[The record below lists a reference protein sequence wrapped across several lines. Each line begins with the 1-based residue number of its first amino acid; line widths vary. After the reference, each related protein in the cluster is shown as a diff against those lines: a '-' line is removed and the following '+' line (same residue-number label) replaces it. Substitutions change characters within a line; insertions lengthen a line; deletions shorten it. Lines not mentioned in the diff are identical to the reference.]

1 MKKNVNIELNGKWFF
16 FIDESDNGIKNE
28 WYSPKWFQDN
38 KDNKETGEII
48 QVPSNYNTLKGLD
61 KYNGIVWYFLELP
74 NIPYRPL
81 SHEYSIEFDG
91 SNYITDVWING
102 HNLGTH
108 EGGSIPFRLE
118 FSPRILSLRT
128 TNYLAVRINPSL
140 QKDGLPSN
148 RCQLFNWGGIF
159 RDVRIILLEKTR
171 VYKIKVNTEF
181 KNKKLD
187 SALIKLEYSIKNP
200 QEYLDRCYLEQI
212 EPEIEYEIYYLGHF
226 FAGSSQYNKTL
237 IQTGAQYINPE
248 PSPPLKHISHDIKEI
263 EKYFADIS
271 ESHQNLE
278 DKIDSEPIFTQYS
291 TEQNSNLENIENY
304 SKLNQ
309 SEDKIEE
316 INNIVEPKNE
326 IVDLNNLF
334 SITMQNPSLW
344 SPESPDL
351 YEITLRLNGID
362 EDKHIRFGFRKI
374 EIKSNHIYLNNHPI
388 CLKGISLREELISVG
403 QNISILDRRKE
414 IINIKTMGFNAIR
427 TISPHDEATLN
438 IADEEGLLIFEDIPL
453 YTFSNFKSQRTN
465 LLAANY
471 IRNLI
476 KRDYNHPSVII
487 WSIGSDLPVERLE
500 CRRLLKRLVNF
511 AKKIDSTRLITYETN
526 RYLIDPLR
534 KNTNC
539 DLSSVSLS
547 LGKNYKFISKFNF
560 ILDMIYYSNRNFPL
574 IISKFGIESKKGT
587 KRAKK
592 VYSET
597 YQMLF
602 ISYILRILNA
612 KPYISGWFLHTYR
625 DFRSPNRL
633 NKYQQGF
640 DRNGLTEEVMKWD
653 DKKLL
658 GRLMNQIIDVKE
670 TPNRFSLVLAN
681 FFSYLL
687 KPYELFTSLL
697 KYFRKKNLVRPRS
710 KYYSQNREN

>member
-1 MKKNVNIELNGKWFF
+1 MNIELNGKWFF
-16 FIDESDNGIKNE
+16 FIDEADIGKKNE
-28 WYSPKWFQDN
+28 WYTPQWFQDN
-38 KDNKETGEII
+38 MKKGEII
-48 QVPSNYNTLKGLD
+48 QVPSNFNTLKGLD

-91 SNYITDVWING
+91 SNYLTEIWING
-102 HNLGTH
+102 YKLGTH

-118 FSPRILSLRT
+118 FSSRILSLT
-128 TNYLAVRINPSL
+128 KNYLAVRINPAL
-140 QKDGLPSN
+140 QKNGLPSDRN
-148 RCQLFNWGGIF
+148 HLFNWGGIF
-159 RDVRIILLEKTR
+159 RNVSIILLEKTR

-181 KNKKLD
+181 IDNKLD

-212 EPEIEYEIYYLGHF
+212 EPEIEYEIFYLGHF
-226 FAGSSQYNKTL
+226 FAGTTQYNKVL

-248 PSPPLKHISHDIKEI
+248 QSPPLEHISHDFKDV
-263 EKYFADIS
+263 EKYFADIPEIQQNS
-271 ESHQNLE
+271 ENNIE
-278 DKIDSEPIFTQYS
+278 SEPIFTQYS
-291 TEQNSNLENIENY
+291 VKQNLNLENIENY

-309 SEDKIEE
+309 CEDKAEE
-316 INNIVEPKNE
+316 IKIIAKPKRR
-326 IVDLNNLF
+326 IDDLNNIF
-334 SITMQNPSLW
+334 SIAIQNPSLW

-351 YEITLRLNGID
+351 YEISLRLNGID

-374 EIKSNHIYLNNHPI
+374 DIKSNHIYLNNRPI
-388 CLKGISLREELISVG
+388 CIKGISLREELISVG
-403 QNISILDRRKE
+403 QNISISDRRKD
-414 IINIKTMGFNAIR
+414 IIDIKSLGFNAIR
-427 TISPHDEATLN
+427 TISPHDETTLE

-453 YTFSNFKSQRTN
+453 YAFSDFNSLKTTK
-465 LLAANY
+465 LASNY
-471 IRNLI
+471 IQKLI

-487 WSIGSDLPVERLE
+487 WSLGSDLPVERLE
-500 CRRLLKRLVNF
+500 CRRLMKQLVNI
-511 AKKIDSTRLITYETN
+511 ARKIDSTRLITYETN
-526 RYLIDPLR
+526 RYLLDPLR

-539 DLSSVSLS
+539 DLSCVSLS
-547 LGKNYKFISKFNF
+547 LGKNYKLISIFNF

-574 IISKFGIESKKGT
+574 IISKFGLEAKKGT
-587 KRAKK
+587 KRSKEL
-592 VYSET
+592 YSET

-640 DRNGLTEEVMKWD
+640 DRNGLTEEIKKWD

-658 GRLMNQIIDVKE
+658 GRQINYVIDVKE
-670 TPNRFSLVLAN
+670 TPNRFSLVLAY

-687 KPYELFTSLL
+687 KPFELFTSLV
-697 KYFRKKNLVRPRS
+697 KYFRIKYLTKPTS
-710 KYYSQNREN
+710 KYYSHNREN

>member
-1 MKKNVNIELNGKWFF
+1 MNIELDGKWFF

-28 WYSPKWFQDN
+28 WYSPRWFQENIDI
-38 KDNKETGEII
+38 KKRGEII
-48 QVPSNYNTLKGLD
+48 QVPSNFNTMKGLD

-74 NIPYRPL
+74 NIPYRPM

-91 SNYITDVWING
+91 SNYLTEVWINSYK
-102 HNLGTH
+102 LGTH

-118 FSPRILSLRT
+118 FSPRILSLRSA
-128 TNYLAVRINPSL
+128 NYLSIRIDPSL

-148 RCQLFNWGGIF
+148 RCELFNWGGIF
-159 RDVRIILLEKTR
+159 RAVRIILLEKTR

-187 SALIKLEYSIKNP
+187 SALIKLKYSIKNP

-226 FAGSSQYNKTL
+226 FAGTPQYNKTL
-237 IQTGAQYINPE
+237 IQTGTQYINPE
-248 PSPPLKHISHDIKEI
+248 PSPPLKHISHEFTEI

-271 ESHQNLE
+271 GIQQKSE
-278 DKIDSEPIFTQYS
+278 DSIDSEPIFTQYS
-291 TEQNSNLENIENY
+291 IEQNSNLENIEEY

-309 SEDKIEE
+309 CEENDKE
-316 INNIVEPKNE
+316 INNFVNPKE
-326 IVDLNNLF
+326 KIVDLNNLF
-334 SITMQNPSLW
+334 TITIQNPSLW

-374 EIKSNHIYLNNHPI
+374 EIKSNHIYLNNRPI
-388 CLKGISLREELISVG
+388 CLKGISLREESISVG
-403 QNISILDRRKE
+403 QDISIIDRRKD
-414 IINIKTMGFNAIR
+414 IIDIKTMGFNAIR
-427 TISPHDEATLN
+427 TIIPHDKALLN

-453 YTFSNFKSQRTN
+453 YSLSNFKSQKTN
-465 LLAANY
+465 LLAANF
-471 IRNLI
+471 IHKLI
-476 KRDYNHPSVII
+476 SRDYNHPSVII
-487 WSIGSDLPVERLE
+487 WSIGSNLPVERLE
-500 CRRLLKRLVNF
+500 CRRLLKRLVSF
-511 AKKIDSTRLITYETN
+511 AKKIDSSRLVTYETN
-526 RYLIDPLR
+526 RYLIDPYR

-539 DLSSVSLS
+539 DLNCVSLS
-547 LGKNYKFISKFNF
+547 LGKNLKFISKFKF
-560 ILDMIYYSNRNFPL
+560 ILDMIYFSNRNFPL
-574 IISKFGIESKKGT
+574 IISKFGVESKKGT
-587 KRAKK
+587 TRAKK
-592 VYSET
+592 IYSET
-597 YQMLF
+597 YQYLI
-602 ISYILRILNA
+602 ISYIIRILNA

-625 DFRSPNRL
+625 DFRSPYRL

-640 DRNGLTEEVMKWD
+640 DRNGLTEEIKKQG

-658 GRLMNQIIDVKE
+658 GRLMNQTIDVKAKK
-670 TPNRFSLVLAN
+670 TSNRFSSVLAN

-697 KYFRKKNLVRPRS
+697 KYFRKKNLLRTKS
-710 KYYSQNREN
+710 QNYYLKNRENY